1 MSYTEQNI
9 RLTSAEI
16 AQLWSNYMGDSMAIR
31 ILDYFL
37 RKVEDT
43 EIREILEFSRS
54 ISEKH
59 LKLIPQLF
67 KSDNFP
73 VPHGFTDEDV
83 NLDAAR
89 MYSDTAFLIYLKNAA
104 KHGLTLYSIALASS
118 AREDVREFFTKGLT
132 STAELYNKAAE
143 ILLQKGLFIRAP
155 YIPTPETAEYVHKES
170 FLSGLMGD
178 RRPLNA
184 AEINH
189 LYNNIQTN
197 AFGKAFIAGFAQC
210 AQSEEIRGYFLRGKD
225 IAHKQIEVFS
235 SYLRDEDLPAPM
247 TWDSDVMAS
256 TEAPF
261 SDKLMLFHITGLNA
275 AALTNYGAAMS
286 VSMRRDISASYTRLA
301 AEIAAYSNDGA
312 ELLIKYGW
320 MEKLPGNVDRRV
332 LANKQ

>member
-16 AQLWSNYMGDSMAIR
+16 AQLWANYMGDSMAIR
-31 ILDYFL
+31 MLGYFL
-37 RKVEDT
+37 EKVEDT
-43 EIREILEFSRS
+43 EVRDILEFARR

-59 LKLIPQLF
+59 LKLMPELF
-67 KSDNFP
+67 RSDNYP
-73 VPHGFTDEDV
+73 VPHGFTDDDV
-83 NLDAAR
+83 NLNAER
-89 MYSDTAFLIYLKNAA
+89 LYSDTAFLIYLKNAA
-104 KHGLTLYSIALASS
+104 KHGLSLYAVALASC
-118 AREDVREFFTKGLT
+118 ARDDVREYFTKCLT
-132 STAELYNKAAE
+132 STAELFNKVVDV
-143 ILLQKGLFIRAP
+143 LLRKGLFIRAP
-155 YIPTPETAEYVHKES
+155 YIPTPEAVEYVHKDS
-170 FLSGLMGD
+170 FLNGLLGD

-275 AALTNYGAAMS
+275 AALTNYGAALS
-286 VSMRRDISASYTRLA
+286 VSMRRDISASYARLS
-301 AEIAAYSNDGA
+301 AEIGSYADEGA

-332 LANKQ
+332 LAHKR